1 MSTSILYHALGLKG
15 YEYQRTEY
23 LNGSIFFHVKKQ
35 ESYQY
40 CTNCRSRAVVLAG
53 RVERIW
59 YSLPIGLKPTL
70 IVAHLHRLECEKC
83 GVTRLESLEV
93 ADPRRSYIRAFA
105 RYVVEMARYMT
116 KAAIATILKFVS
128 WNTIKDII
136 KTDLKRRLK
145 RRKLNR
151 VRRIAIDEVAVKKG
165 HRYLTTVVDLDT
177 GEVIYC
183 VEGRDAECLKPFFLS
198 IKRSRKARLEAIA
211 VDMSKAYLK
220 AIKLYAPPGV
230 KVIHDRYHLVANMN
244 AVLDE
249 VRRDEYREK
258 QGPERAVIKGSRY
271 LLLSGW
277 EKVASDETKRTRL
290 EALLALN
297 ETLHKAHLLKEDL
310 RLFWEQDSRGQ
321 AEAFISTWLKEARS
335 ASNAHL
341 SAMADTV
348 ETHLE
353 AILNYYDHPITT
365 GPLEGINNKIKVL
378 KRVAYGFRDMEYFK
392 LRILF
397 IREASFALVGS
408 G

>member
-1 MSTSILYHALGLKG
+1 M
-15 YEYQRTEY
+15 
-23 LNGSIFFHVKKQ
+23 
-35 ESYQY
+35 
-40 CTNCRSRAVVLAG
+40 
-53 RVERIW
+53 W

-70 IVAHLHRLECEKC
+70 IVAHLHRLQCERC
-83 GVTRLESLEV
+83 GVTRVESLEV

-177 GEVIYC
+177 GEVIFC
-183 VEGRDAECLKPFFLS
+183 VEGKDAECLKPFFLR

-220 AIKLYAPPGV
+220 AIELYGPPGV

-258 QGPERAVIKGSRY
+258 QGAERAVIKGSRY

-277 EKVASDETKRTRL
+277 EKVAADKTKRSRL

-321 AEAFISTWLKEARS
+321 AEAFISTWWKEARS
-335 ASNAHL
+335 VNNAHL

-348 ETHLE
+348 ESHLE
-353 AILNYYDHPITT
+353 GILNYYDHPITT
-365 GPLEGINNKIKVL
+365 GPLEGLNNKIKVL